1 MDIEVLSDFIEEVLQ
16 KPSVTIIA
24 ADQSKSSAAKPYA
37 TVKVSTDKES
47 GFPISEIES
56 VSESEANQLMS
67 TWNVASVELQLYS
80 NDITGEFSS
89 QNLAKFFITAL
100 GFQRSKIFQRDN
112 GFGVLNVRPRINA
125 DIALGDLTERRQIV
139 EFTVNHV
146 YTISDTDVDFFNEA
160 GVRITVNQEA

>member
-1 MDIEVLSDFIEEVLQ
+1 MDAGIIKRFVDEVLQ
-16 KPSVTIIA
+16 KPSVTVIK
-24 ADQSKSSAAKPYA
+24 ADSYSSAPAKPYA
-37 TVKVSTDKES
+37 IVKVFSDKES

-67 TWNVASVELQLYS
+67 VWSVASVELQFYS
-80 NDITGEFSS
+80 NDNTGEFSS